1 MQQGGGGGGGSGNA
15 QMAPFI
21 GMDGGAGEASVGSR
35 RGGWQS
41 AIGLKGGGI
50 ILGRK
55 GPSGWPKSIGLKGG
69 APIFTQSSSQT
80 SSNTTSSASQEQNQ
94 RQDAKPNSELNN
106 STNPLSQ
113 QGIVK
118 AVGTTSSAA
127 GQATYVTIVSASKS
141 NPSPVAN
148 ENVVVMAV
156 GSGSGTPA
164 PKTLSSSSSIAVAST
179 NAGSSPADVVTKA
192 ASNHAESA
200 VAAHGV
206 ANIPE
211 DVSPSKIVSA
221 ISGTQGS
228 LTAAP
233 NSHGRTISSSVILQD
248 AISSPPVGSTSAQ
261 TAVKES
267 PSSSSPAS
275 SSSVSARGNATLQSA
290 AALENETE
298 TGAANSKAPQDDP
311 GKASPKPPPQP
322 PASVLAQS
330 LPSSMSSSSSPPS
343 AANANNTSAAPTTTL
358 ATSGIIT
365 QPSAAVAAADQEPK
379 DGEEK
384 GPATSKEA
392 NPQNALLKQLLS
404 SNSATGAQGGSVNET
419 STTAVGV
426 AAVTTTTASKPRI
439 SLEAQ
444 LDKPT
449 EFKQFQQ
456 SDHSLSSLATRLPQ
470 PQTDDNQQQHES
482 PSTST
487 AKAPSQ
493 IAPTTSA
500 PPLSQE
506 PAQVPQKQASAST
519 ISNSNPPENEK
530 LKIMP
535 ALPSQPIPPES
546 CAPPNRPNQSLLNL
560 PTEPVPHASLV
571 QQQKIGELHGHE
583 NQQKQ
588 LGEQQKGPPQ
598 GQHVQPRQ
606 MRPMIQQQKSPAM
619 NQPRMI
625 GPNGGQIVR
634 APLPE
639 QQLGQMQMSQQR
651 PRLPQDPV
659 AQNNTTSPSSHLQGL
674 LQQQT
679 LVPQEKLTEEA
690 QMKQSNQQQRQQQ
703 PQQQQQTMLLQQPNQ
718 SQNSEQLV
726 RGPPPVAQSQHM
738 QRTPDGPL
746 QSQQQMMQ
754 QQQQQQQHQQLLL
767 QQQQQIRPV
776 MAPGP
781 GAQMIRNG
789 NCARMPNQQPVM
801 RIPMQQQM
809 QMQRLRMQQSCS
821 IPPGV
826 AVGGMRG
833 VPPPP
838 EQQQMRPQF
847 PNQGQMP
854 LRSNVLHQPAA
865 GGGGGAGP
873 MGLGAPMPQGHP
885 GAPPAGAMAVVSAAA
900 VGGMTPR
907 MAPPPPHMVGM
918 GGGGGGGNAQL
929 RLNIPPP
936 PPQGQNAMPPLT
948 PGTPTSQQPSPALTP
963 RSEEGDY
970 LDSGSSRGHTPAP
983 GEGPSTPDSFFP
995 NGEPPQ
1001 KMVKRRPSSQQGQKR
1016 RLSQSAAGGG
1026 GGGGS
1031 GGGGGAGGAKEG
1043 LGGGNPGMGGGPSQ
1057 KKRPRKGSTKTED
1070 TDFDVY
1076 MEQISMQLKNLPPV
1090 LTQEPHLDSCYNAC
1104 QIFGMGDLPR
1114 TFGFEDVDTKRGR
1127 LDGTYADP
1135 HIPDEGEY
1143 YDVLPFGPDPPVPSL
1158 RKLNSTARAFYKHEF
1173 DPDLRGMASSDGG
1186 GAVSPDLFYSSSP
1199 EPETERIMRGDG
1211 VQTPW
1216 YDLEPDSESELDE
1229 SEVKKEE
1236 DEEEEEE
1243 ELAPLP
1249 PKVVERAT
1257 SPGIEVVKPIP
1268 IYPAP
1273 KQLVTM
1279 RVIKEL
1285 LAEENLSVGGSDEM
1299 DEVALAKSKSHL
1311 PRPRSNGSLTSITMT
1326 LSGNGATKNVLR
1338 ALNGIAKLLKVDA
1351 PKNWVVEDRNGFK
1364 DVLLVRNAASGKDGG
1379 CVGDEPMDLLD
1390 VLTNGR
1396 KMCRQ
1401 CDSVLSDKMV
1411 KMATKDIPF
1420 MTAQEKEDHKDV
1432 YFCNSDCYFKFA
1444 VSRTNSKTVSVEV
1457 SSIEQL
1463 KEMQERHRVEQERRM
1478 KREGAGSCGGV
1489 GVPNGLDE
1497 DAQHKGKTY
1506 KNWSTMVTQA
1516 KKHKKLNDQ
1525 ELTKMMFS
1533 MGLTKMPPLEAEDLR
1548 ECLFCHTRGDRP
1560 ADGPARL
1567 LNYDV
1572 NKWVH
1577 LNCALWSEEV
1587 YETVSGA
1594 LVNVETALKNGQNS
1608 CCKMCE
1614 KNGATLKCWKV
1625 RCTNSYHV
1633 ACAVQDKAMFY
1644 KNKSVYCNQHIPKG
1658 EKDQE
1663 LTTLAVFRRVFIDR
1677 DESRQVAKVMHQG
1690 TDQNL
1695 IRIGSLVFLSV
1706 GQLLPHQLHNFVT
1719 RNHIYPIGFK
1729 TTRFYWSI
1737 AEVNKRCA
1745 YTCSIA
1751 DVENKPEFRIA
1762 INEGKENETL
1772 YTDVSA
1778 KGVWMQVL
1786 EAVDR
1791 LRREHGLVRVFP
1803 GYLTGEDLFGLTEP
1817 SIVKVLESL
1826 PGIESLNNYNFKYGA
1841 NPLLELPLAV
1851 NPTGCA
1857 RFEPKMRTR
1866 VKRVHNFQRTS
1877 ASAAPAAAAP
1887 TVAAAPSSRPGN
1899 FGRAARENAPVL
1911 IGLEMTGPYSKNF
1924 VQSKSSQ
1931 YRKMRQEWKQNVVL
1945 ARSKIQ
1951 GLGLYAARDLEKHQM
1966 IIEYIGEVIR
1976 ASLTDIREKRY
1987 ESQNRGIYMFRL
1999 DDDRVLDATMCGGM
2013 ARYIN
2018 HSCDPNCVTE
2028 TIEVNG
2034 DFHIIIFAN
2043 KRIARGA
2050 ELCYDYKFDF
2060 EDENRIPCG
2069 CGAENCRKWM
2079 N

>member
-1 MQQGGGGGGGSGNA
+1 
-15 QMAPFI
+15 
-21 GMDGGAGEASVGSR
+21 MDGGAGEASVGSR
-35 RGGWQS
+35 RGGWKS
-41 AIGLKGGGI
+41 AIGLKGGSR
-50 ILGRK
+50 LFCRK

-80 SSNTTSSASQEQNQ
+80 SSNTTSSTSQEVDQQQEVNPS
-94 RQDAKPNSELNN
+94 AKH
-106 STNPLSQ
+106 NPVSH
-113 QGIVK
+113 QGVVQ
-118 AVGTTSSAA
+118 AVGTTSNAS
-127 GQATYVTIVSASKS
+127 GPATFVTIVSATKS
-141 NPSPVAN
+141 NPPPVVDQ
-148 ENVVVMAV
+148 NVVVMV
-156 GSGSGTPA
+156 GTSSGSQTEKMPPG
-164 PKTLSSSSSIAVAST
+164 SSSTAVAST
-179 NAGSSPADVVTKA
+179 NPESSSATALVSQAANQQAGPVA
-192 ASNHAESA
+192 AAEGVASVHKAESLA
-200 VAAHGV
+200 SGSFNVSPKTSLSASLQNPV
-206 ANIPE
+206 AN
-211 DVSPSKIVSA
+211 
-221 ISGTQGS
+221 T
-228 LTAAP
+228 
-233 NSHGRTISSSVILQD
+233 
-248 AISSPPVGSTSAQ
+248 PPVLSTSAQ
-261 TAVKES
+261 SAEREPTS
-267 PSSSSPAS
+267 AS
-275 SSSVSARGNATLQSA
+275 SSVVMSAREKAAETDTGADHSKTTQEIPKN
-290 AALENETE
+290 AALTPPL
-298 TGAANSKAPQDDP
+298 K
-311 GKASPKPPPQP
+311 SPV
-322 PASVLAQS
+322 SVMSQS
-330 LPSSMSSSSSPPS
+330 LPSSISSSSSPSTVVHSSNMS
-343 AANANNTSAAPTTTL
+343 ASPITTF
-358 ATSGIIT
+358 ASGGAIT
-365 QPSAAVAAADQEPK
+365 QPSTAFSEADRALKESA
-379 DGEEK
+379 EK
-384 GPATSKEA
+384 GPATSKEVGQGA

-404 SNSATGAQGGSVNET
+404 SNSSTGVQGPLNET
-419 STTAVGV
+419 PATSVGA
-426 AAVTTTTASKPRI
+426 AAVATTSISKPRI

-444 LDKPT
+444 LDRPT
-449 EFKQFQQ
+449 EFKQYQQ

-470 PQTDDNQQQHES
+470 PLVEGNPQKQES
-482 PSTST
+482 LTSAPTAPAQIQIEPSTSAQKMT
-487 AKAPSQ
+487 GELAHVAP
-493 IAPTTSA
+493 
-500 PPLSQE
+500 
-506 PAQVPQKQASAST
+506 KQMSLPNPNS
-519 ISNSNPPENEK
+519 ISNPTPPDTEK

-546 CAPPNRPNQSLLNL
+546 CAPANRPNQSLLNL

-571 QQQKIGELHGHE
+571 QQQKVGEVHGHDD
-583 NQQKQ
+583 QQKNCEGQQQGPLQ
-588 LGEQQKGPPQ
+588 LQ
-598 GQHVQPRQ
+598 GQPGQPRQ
-606 MRPMIQQQKSPAM
+606 LGPLNQHQKSPAM

-625 GPNGGQIVR
+625 GPNGHIVR
-634 APLPE
+634 TPLPE
-639 QQLGQMQMSQQR
+639 QQLGQMQMTQQR

-659 AQNNTTSPSSHLQGL
+659 AQNKASPSSHLQGL

-690 QMKQSNQQQRQQQ
+690 GMKQPNQRQQ
-703 PQQQQQTMLLQQPNQ
+703 PQQPMPLQQSNP
-718 SQNSEQLV
+718 SQNPEQLL
-726 RGPPPVAQSQHM
+726 RGPPPIAQPQHM
-738 QRTPDGPL
+738 QRIPDVPP
-746 QSQQQMMQ
+746 QSQQHLIQ
-754 QQQQQQQHQQLLL
+754 QQQQQQQQLLM
-767 QQQQQIRPV
+767 QQRQVRPPA
-776 MAPGP
+776 MAPGAP
-781 GAQMIRNG
+781 LIRGGNG
-789 NCARMPNQQPVM
+789 VRMPNQQPQPVM

-821 IPPGV
+821 IPPGG
-826 AVGGMRG
+826 GGMRG

-847 PNQGQMP
+847 PNQGHMP
-854 LRSNVLHQPAA
+854 LRSNVLQQPAA
-865 GGGGGAGP
+865 GGAASVGA
-873 MGLGAPMPQGHP
+873 MGLGPPMPQGHQ
-885 GAPPAGAMAVVSAAA
+885 GAPPAGAMAVVPGA
-900 VGGMTPR
+900 TPR
-907 MAPPPPHMVGM
+907 MAPPPPHMM
-918 GGGGGGGNAQL
+918 GGNSQL
-929 RLNIPPP
+929 RLNIPPPP

-963 RSEEGDY
+963 RSEEGDFM
-970 LDSGSSRGHTPAP
+970 DSGSSRGHTPAP
-983 GEGPSTPDSFFP
+983 GDGPSTPDSFFP

-1026 GGGGS
+1026 S
-1031 GGGGGAGGAKEG
+1031 GGGGGGGGGGAKEG
-1043 LGGGNPGMGGGPSQ
+1043 LGGGGPGMGGGPSQ
-1057 KKRPRKGSTKTED
+1057 KKRPRKGSTKTDD

-1090 LTQEPHLDSCYNAC
+1090 LTQEPQLDSCFNAC
-1104 QIFGMGDLPR
+1104 QIFGMGEFPK
-1114 TFGFEDVDTKRGR
+1114 TFGFEDVDTKIGK
-1127 LDGTYADP
+1127 LDGTYAEP
-1135 HIPDEGEY
+1135 HVPDEGEY

-1173 DPDLRGMASSDGG
+1173 DPRPDMRGIAASDGG
-1186 GAVSPDLFYSSSP
+1186 PAISPDLFYSSSP
-1199 EPETERIMRGDG
+1199 EPETDKFMREGG
-1211 VQTPW
+1211 EQHPW

-1229 SEVKKEE
+1229 NDIKKEE
-1236 DEEEEEE
+1236 ED
-1243 ELAPLP
+1243 PSPRP
-1249 PKVVERAT
+1249 PKIVERAM
-1257 SPGIEVVKPIP
+1257 SPGIELVKPIP

-1273 KQLVTM
+1273 KQLVSM

-1285 LAEENLSVGGSDEM
+1285 LAKEDLSVCGGDET

-1311 PRPRSNGSLTSITMT
+1311 SRPKTNGSLTSITMT
-1326 LSGNGATKNVLR
+1326 LGGNGASKNVLR
-1338 ALNGIAKLLKVDA
+1338 ALNGIAKLLKVDT

-1364 DVLLVRNAASGKDGG
+1364 DVLLMRDGTPGKDGRCG
-1379 CVGDEPMDLLD
+1379 GEGAVDLID
-1390 VLTNGR
+1390 VLTNGQ
-1396 KMCRQ
+1396 KLCRH

-1420 MTAQEKEDHKDV
+1420 MTALEREDHKAL
-1432 YFCNSDCYFKFA
+1432 YFCDSDCYFKYA
-1444 VSRTNSKTVSVEV
+1444 VGRTNQRTAKVEV

-1463 KEMQERHRVEQERRM
+1463 KEMQERHRVDQEKRL
-1478 KREGAGSCGGV
+1478 KRERSGSGGEV
-1489 GVPNGLDE
+1489 GVPNGLGE
-1497 DAQHKGKTY
+1497 SEQHKGRTY
-1506 KNWSTMVTQA
+1506 KNWSTTVTQG

-1533 MGLTKMPPLEAEDLR
+1533 MGLTKMPPTEAEDQR

-1594 LVNVETALKNGQNS
+1594 LVNVETALKNGQNQY
-1608 CCKMCE
+1608 CKMCE

-1729 TTRFYWSI
+1729 TIRFYWSI
-1737 AEVNKRCA
+1737 AEVNKRSA

-1751 DVENKPEFRIA
+1751 DVDNKPEFRITV
-1762 INEGKENETL
+1762 NEGKENETS
-1772 YTDVSA
+1772 YTDGSA

-1786 EAVDR
+1786 DAVDK

-1817 SIVKVLESL
+1817 SVVKVLESL
-1826 PGIESLNNYNFKYGA
+1826 PGIESLNSYNFKYGA

-1887 TVAAAPSSRPGN
+1887 TAAAAPSSRPGN

-1911 IGLEMTGPYSKNF
+1911 IGLETTGPYSKNF

-1976 ASLTDIREKRY
+1976 SSLTDIREKRY

-2060 EDENRIPCG
+2060 EDDNRIPCC

>member
-1 MQQGGGGGGGSGNA
+1 M
-15 QMAPFI
+15 
-21 GMDGGAGEASVGSR
+21 
-35 RGGWQS
+35 
-41 AIGLKGGGI
+41 
-50 ILGRK
+50 
-55 GPSGWPKSIGLKGG
+55 
-69 APIFTQSSSQT
+69 
-80 SSNTTSSASQEQNQ
+80 
-94 RQDAKPNSELNN
+94 
-106 STNPLSQ
+106 
-113 QGIVK
+113 
-118 AVGTTSSAA
+118 
-127 GQATYVTIVSASKS
+127 
-141 NPSPVAN
+141 
-148 ENVVVMAV
+148 
-156 GSGSGTPA
+156 
-164 PKTLSSSSSIAVAST
+164 
-179 NAGSSPADVVTKA
+179 
-192 ASNHAESA
+192 
-200 VAAHGV
+200 
-206 ANIPE
+206 
-211 DVSPSKIVSA
+211 
-221 ISGTQGS
+221 
-228 LTAAP
+228 
-233 NSHGRTISSSVILQD
+233 
-248 AISSPPVGSTSAQ
+248 
-261 TAVKES
+261 
-267 PSSSSPAS
+267 
-275 SSSVSARGNATLQSA
+275 
-290 AALENETE
+290 
-298 TGAANSKAPQDDP
+298 
-311 GKASPKPPPQP
+311 
-322 PASVLAQS
+322 
-330 LPSSMSSSSSPPS
+330 
-343 AANANNTSAAPTTTL
+343 
-358 ATSGIIT
+358 
-365 QPSAAVAAADQEPK
+365 
-379 DGEEK
+379 
-384 GPATSKEA
+384 
-392 NPQNALLKQLLS
+392 
-404 SNSATGAQGGSVNET
+404 
-419 STTAVGV
+419 
-426 AAVTTTTASKPRI
+426 
-439 SLEAQ
+439 
-444 LDKPT
+444 
-449 EFKQFQQ
+449 
-456 SDHSLSSLATRLPQ
+456 
-470 PQTDDNQQQHES
+470 
-482 PSTST
+482 
-487 AKAPSQ
+487 
-493 IAPTTSA
+493 
-500 PPLSQE
+500 
-506 PAQVPQKQASAST
+506 
-519 ISNSNPPENEK
+519 
-530 LKIMP
+530 
-535 ALPSQPIPPES
+535 
-546 CAPPNRPNQSLLNL
+546 
-560 PTEPVPHASLV
+560 
-571 QQQKIGELHGHE
+571 
-583 NQQKQ
+583 
-588 LGEQQKGPPQ
+588 
-598 GQHVQPRQ
+598 
-606 MRPMIQQQKSPAM
+606 
-619 NQPRMI
+619 
-625 GPNGGQIVR
+625 
-634 APLPE
+634 
-639 QQLGQMQMSQQR
+639 
-651 PRLPQDPV
+651 
-659 AQNNTTSPSSHLQGL
+659 
-674 LQQQT
+674 
-679 LVPQEKLTEEA
+679 
-690 QMKQSNQQQRQQQ
+690 
-703 PQQQQQTMLLQQPNQ
+703 
-718 SQNSEQLV
+718 
-726 RGPPPVAQSQHM
+726 RGPPPTAQPQHM
-738 QRTPDGPL
+738 QRTPNANGPQ
-746 QSQQQMMQ
+746 QSQQQLMQ
-754 QQQQQQQHQQLLL
+754 QQQQQQQLLM
-767 QQQQQIRPV
+767 QQQQIRAPV
-776 MAPGP
+776 LAPG
-781 GAQMIRNG
+781 AHMIRG
-789 NCARMPNQQPVM
+789 ANCARMPNQQPQPQPPVM

-809 QMQRLRMQQSCS
+809 QMQRLRMQQGCS
-821 IPPGV
+821 LPPGV
-826 AVGGMRG
+826 AAGGPGGMRG

-854 LRSNVLHQPAA
+854 LRSNVLQQPSSG
-865 GGGGGAGP
+865 GGGGGAGA
-873 MGLGAPMPQGHP
+873 MGLGPPMPQGHHG
-885 GAPPAGAMAVVSAAA
+885 GAPPAGAMAVVPAPAA
-900 VGGMTPR
+900 VGGGMTPR
-907 MAPPPPHMVGM
+907 MAPPPPHMVAA
-918 GGGGGGGNAQL
+918 GNSQL
-929 RLNIPPP
+929 RLNIPPPPVPPVPP

-970 LDSGSSRGHTPAP
+970 MDSGSSRGHTPAP
-983 GEGPSTPDSFFP
+983 GDGPSTPDSFFP

-1016 RLSQSAAGGG
+1016 RLSQSAAAGGG
-1026 GGGGS
+1026 G
-1031 GGGGGAGGAKEG
+1031 GGGGGAGGGGVGAGGAKDG
-1043 LGGGNPGMGGGPSQ
+1043 LGGGGPGMGGGPSQ
-1057 KKRPRKGSTKTED
+1057 KKRPRKGSTKTDD

-1090 LTQEPHLDSCYNAC
+1090 LTQEPHLHSCYNAC
-1104 QIFGMGDLPR
+1104 QIFGMGELPK
-1114 TFGFEDVDTKRGR
+1114 TFGFEDVDTKRGK

-1135 HIPDEGEY
+1135 HVPDEGEY

-1173 DPDLRGMASSDGG
+1173 DPRPDLREMAASDGG
-1186 GAVSPDLFYSSSP
+1186 VAVSPDLFYSSSP
-1199 EPETERIMRGDG
+1199 EPETERFMRRDG
-1211 VQTPW
+1211 VQSPW
-1216 YDLEPDSESELDE
+1216 YDLEPDSESDLEE
-1229 SEVKKEE
+1229 SDIKKED
-1236 DEEEEEE
+1236 DEEEEP
-1243 ELAPLP
+1243 APLP
-1249 PKVVERAT
+1249 PKVVERAM
-1257 SPGIEVVKPIP
+1257 SPGIDLVKPIP

-1285 LAEENLSVGGSDEM
+1285 LAKDNLSVGGGDEL

-1311 PRPRSNGSLTSITMT
+1311 PRPRTNGSLTSITMT

-1364 DVLLVRNAASGKDGG
+1364 DVLLMRGAASGKDGG
-1379 CVGDEPMDLLD
+1379 GEPVDLLD

-1396 KMCRQ
+1396 KMCRH
-1401 CDSVLSDKMV
+1401 CDSVLSERMV
-1411 KMATKDIPF
+1411 KMGTKHIPF
-1420 MTAQEKEDHKDV
+1420 LTSHEREDHKDV
-1432 YFCNSDCYFKFA
+1432 HFCNSDCYFKFA
-1444 VSRTNSKTVSVEV
+1444 VGRTNQKTTSMEV

-1463 KEMQERHRVEQERRM
+1463 KEMQERHRVDQE
-1478 KREGAGSCGGV
+1478 KRLKRAGSGGGV
-1489 GVPNGLDE
+1489 GLPNGLDE
-1497 DAQHKGKTY
+1497 SAQHKGKTY
-1506 KNWSTMVTQA
+1506 KNWSTTVTQA
-1516 KKHKKLNDQ
+1516 KKHKRLNDQ

-1594 LVNVETALKNGQNS
+1594 LVNVETALKNGHNS
-1608 CCKMCE
+1608 HCKMCE

-1695 IRIGSLVFLSV
+1695 IRIGSLVFISV

-1751 DVENKPEFRIA
+1751 DVDNKPEFRITV
-1762 INEGKENETL
+1762 NEGKENETL

-1778 KGVWMQVL
+1778 KAVWMQVL
-1786 EAVDR
+1786 DAVDR

-1817 SIVKVLESL
+1817 SVVKVLESL
-1826 PGIESLNNYNFKYGA
+1826 PGIESLNSYNFKYGA

-1866 VKRVHNFQRTS
+1866 VKRVHNFQRTN

-1887 TVAAAPSSRPGN
+1887 TAAAAPSSRPGN

-1911 IGLEMTGPYSKNF
+1911 IGLETTGPYSKNF

-1976 ASLTDIREKRY
+1976 SSLTDIREKRY

-2060 EDENRIPCG
+2060 EDDNRIPCC

>member
-1 MQQGGGGGGGSGNA
+1 
-15 QMAPFI
+15 
-21 GMDGGAGEASVGSR
+21 
-35 RGGWQS
+35 
-41 AIGLKGGGI
+41 
-50 ILGRK
+50 
-55 GPSGWPKSIGLKGG
+55 
-69 APIFTQSSSQT
+69 
-80 SSNTTSSASQEQNQ
+80 
-94 RQDAKPNSELNN
+94 
-106 STNPLSQ
+106 
-113 QGIVK
+113 
-118 AVGTTSSAA
+118 
-127 GQATYVTIVSASKS
+127 
-141 NPSPVAN
+141 
-148 ENVVVMAV
+148 
-156 GSGSGTPA
+156 
-164 PKTLSSSSSIAVAST
+164 
-179 NAGSSPADVVTKA
+179 
-192 ASNHAESA
+192 
-200 VAAHGV
+200 
-206 ANIPE
+206 
-211 DVSPSKIVSA
+211 
-221 ISGTQGS
+221 
-228 LTAAP
+228 
-233 NSHGRTISSSVILQD
+233 
-248 AISSPPVGSTSAQ
+248 
-261 TAVKES
+261 
-267 PSSSSPAS
+267 
-275 SSSVSARGNATLQSA
+275 
-290 AALENETE
+290 
-298 TGAANSKAPQDDP
+298 
-311 GKASPKPPPQP
+311 
-322 PASVLAQS
+322 
-330 LPSSMSSSSSPPS
+330 
-343 AANANNTSAAPTTTL
+343 
-358 ATSGIIT
+358 
-365 QPSAAVAAADQEPK
+365 
-379 DGEEK
+379 
-384 GPATSKEA
+384 
-392 NPQNALLKQLLS
+392 
-404 SNSATGAQGGSVNET
+404 
-419 STTAVGV
+419 
-426 AAVTTTTASKPRI
+426 
-439 SLEAQ
+439 
-444 LDKPT
+444 
-449 EFKQFQQ
+449 
-456 SDHSLSSLATRLPQ
+456 
-470 PQTDDNQQQHES
+470 
-482 PSTST
+482 
-487 AKAPSQ
+487 
-493 IAPTTSA
+493 
-500 PPLSQE
+500 
-506 PAQVPQKQASAST
+506 
-519 ISNSNPPENEK
+519 
-530 LKIMP
+530 
-535 ALPSQPIPPES
+535 
-546 CAPPNRPNQSLLNL
+546 
-560 PTEPVPHASLV
+560 
-571 QQQKIGELHGHE
+571 
-583 NQQKQ
+583 
-588 LGEQQKGPPQ
+588 
-598 GQHVQPRQ
+598 
-606 MRPMIQQQKSPAM
+606 
-619 NQPRMI
+619 
-625 GPNGGQIVR
+625 
-634 APLPE
+634 
-639 QQLGQMQMSQQR
+639 
-651 PRLPQDPV
+651 
-659 AQNNTTSPSSHLQGL
+659 
-674 LQQQT
+674 
-679 LVPQEKLTEEA
+679 
-690 QMKQSNQQQRQQQ
+690 
-703 PQQQQQTMLLQQPNQ
+703 
-718 SQNSEQLV
+718 
-726 RGPPPVAQSQHM
+726 
-738 QRTPDGPL
+738 
-746 QSQQQMMQ
+746 
-754 QQQQQQQHQQLLL
+754 
-767 QQQQQIRPV
+767 
-776 MAPGP
+776 
-781 GAQMIRNG
+781 
-789 NCARMPNQQPVM
+789 
-801 RIPMQQQM
+801 
-809 QMQRLRMQQSCS
+809 
-821 IPPGV
+821 
-826 AVGGMRG
+826 
-833 VPPPP
+833 
-838 EQQQMRPQF
+838 
-847 PNQGQMP
+847 MP
-854 LRSNVLHQPAA
+854 LRSNVLQQPAT
-865 GGGGGAGP
+865 GGGGGAVA
-873 MGLGAPMPQGHP
+873 MGSGAPLPQGHQ
-885 GAPPAGAMAVVSAAA
+885 GAPPTGTMAVVSGAA
-900 VGGMTPR
+900 VGGMPPR
-907 MAPPPPHMVGM
+907 MAPPPHHMVA
-918 GGGGGGGNAQL
+918 GNSQL

-936 PPQGQNAMPPLT
+936 GPPGPPVPPQGQNAMPPLT

-970 LDSGSSRGHTPAP
+970 MDSGSSRGHTPAP
-983 GEGPSTPDSFFP
+983 GDGPSTPDSFFP

-1001 KMVKRRPSSQQGQKR
+1001 KMVKRRPSSQQQQKR
-1016 RLSQSAAGGG
+1016 RLSQSAA
-1026 GGGGS
+1026 
-1031 GGGGGAGGAKEG
+1031 GGGGAGGAKEG
-1043 LGGGNPGMGGGPSQ
+1043 LGGGGAGMGGGGPSQ

-1090 LTQEPHLDSCYNAC
+1090 LTQEPQLDSCYNAC
-1104 QIFGMGDLPR
+1104 QIFGMGALPK

-1127 LDGTYADP
+1127 LDGTYAEP

-1173 DPDLRGMASSDGG
+1173 DPRPDLRGMPSSDGGGG

-1199 EPETERIMRGDG
+1199 EPETERERFMREDG
-1211 VQTPW
+1211 AHAHTPW
-1216 YDLEPDSESELDE
+1216 YDLEPDSESELEE

-1236 DEEEEEE
+1236 DEEEE
-1243 ELAPLP
+1243 LAPPPPPPPAP
-1249 PKVVERAT
+1249 PKMVERAT
-1257 SPGIEVVKPIP
+1257 SPGIELVKPIP
-1268 IYPAP
+1268 IYPTP

-1285 LAEENLSVGGSDEM
+1285 LAKENSSVGGGDEM

-1311 PRPRSNGSLTSITMT
+1311 PRPRANGSLTSITMT
-1326 LSGNGATKNVLR
+1326 LSGKNGATKSVLR

-1364 DVLLVRNAASGKDGG
+1364 DVLLMRDAASGKDGG
-1379 CVGDEPMDLLD
+1379 CGGGEPMDLLD

-1396 KMCRQ
+1396 KMCRH

-1420 MTAQEKEDHKDV
+1420 LTAQEREDHEDV

-1444 VSRTNSKTVSVEV
+1444 VGRTNHKTGSVEV

-1463 KEMQERHRVEQERRM
+1463 KEMQERHRVEQEKRM
-1478 KREGAGSCGGV
+1478 KREGAGSGCGV
-1489 GVPNGLDE
+1489 GLPNGLDE
-1497 DAQHKGKTY
+1497 SAQHKGKTY
-1506 KNWSTMVTQA
+1506 KNWSTTMTQA

-1533 MGLTKMPPLEAEDLR
+1533 MGLTKMPLLETEDLR

-1594 LVNVETALKNGQNS
+1594 LVNVETALKNGCNS
-1608 CCKMCE
+1608 HCKMCE

-1644 KNKSVYCNQHIPKG
+1644 KNKSVYCNQHVPKG

-1695 IRIGSLVFLSV
+1695 IRIGSLVFTSV

-1729 TTRFYWSI
+1729 TVRFYWSI

-1751 DVENKPEFRIA
+1751 DVDNKPEFRITV
-1762 INEGKENETL
+1762 NEGKENETS
-1772 YTDVSA
+1772 YTDLSA

-1786 EAVDR
+1786 DAVDS

-1817 SIVKVLESL
+1817 SVVKVLESL
-1826 PGIESLNNYNFKYGA
+1826 PGIESLNSYNFKYGA

-1887 TVAAAPSSRPGN
+1887 TASSATSSSSSSSSSSSRPGN

-1911 IGLEMTGPYSKNF
+1911 IGLETTGPYSKNF

-1945 ARSKIQ
+1945 ARSQIQ

-2043 KRIARGA
+2043 KRIARGQ
-2050 ELCYDYKFDF
+2050 ELNYDYKFDF
-2060 EDENRIPCG
+2060 EDDNRIPCC